1 MMKLEKM
8 MDELSNNDEQDG
20 RVEKQTNNELE
31 DYGRTNNEL
40 WGQKDANR

>member
-1 MMKLEKM
+1 MNYQIMMNKT
-8 MDELSNNDEQDG
+8 DG
-20 RVEKQTNNELE
+20 WKNKQTNNELE